1 MTGTPRKPGMFRL
14 HSKQHLYPLVFMLV
28 MAGATAEEP
37 RYNQVRL
44 QAQES
49 TSVSNDTM
57 HVTMS
62 TYGESRDPA
71 DLARQINSDM
81 EWALTLAKAESEISV
96 RTGNYQ
102 TYPVLHKNEHK
113 GWRGQ
118 QDLEL
123 EGEDTRRISDL
134 VGKLQERLQVKTI
147 RFSVSDQKRHA
158 VENRLIGQALDAFK
172 VRAGIIGD
180 NLQASG
186 YRVVDINVN
195 TAIQRPPV
203 PYQARMSAASM
214 EAAPVAVEAGE
225 SDVTVTVSG
234 TIELQ
239 LP

>member
-1 MTGTPRKPGMFRL
+1 MYRL
-14 HSKQHLYPLVFMLV
+14 QSRHWVFSLLIMLLTSTV
-28 MAGATAEEP
+28 HADEL

-44 QAQES
+44 QAQRTE
-49 TSVSNDTM
+49 SVSNDTM

-62 TYGESRDPA
+62 THGEAQDPA
-71 DLARQINSDM
+71 KLARQINSDM
-81 EWALTLAKAESEISV
+81 EWALSLAKTDKQISV
-96 RTGNYQ
+96 STGNYQ
-102 TYPVLHKNEHK
+102 TYPVHHKNEHK

-118 QDLEL
+118 QNLEL

-172 VRAGIIGD
+172 VRAGIIGE
-180 NLQASG
+180 NLQAGS
-186 YRVVDINVN
+186 YRVIDINVN
-195 TAIQRPPV
+195 TATQRPPV
-203 PYQARMSAASM
+203 PYQARMSTTAM
-214 EAAPVAVEAGE
+214 EAAPIAVEAGE
-225 SDVTVTVSG
+225 SNVAVTVSG

>member
-1 MTGTPRKPGMFRL
+1 MKSG
-14 HSKQHLYPLVFMLV
+14 QHLFSLMVMLA
-28 MAGATAEEP
+28 MAGAHADDL

-44 QAQES
+44 QAQQSE
-49 TSVSNDTM
+49 SVSNDTM
-57 HVTMS
+57 HVTLS
-62 TYGESRDPA
+62 TYGEDRDPA
-71 DLARQINSDM
+71 KLAQQINTDM
-81 EWALTLAKAESEISV
+81 EWALSLAKAEKQISV
-96 RTGNYQ
+96 STGNYQ
-102 TYPVLHKNEHK
+102 TYPVHHKNEHK

-118 QDLEL
+118 QNLEL

-158 VENRLIGQALDAFK
+158 LENRLIGQALDAFK

-195 TAIQRPPV
+195 TATQRPPV
-203 PYQARMSAASM
+203 PYQARMSTASM

-225 SDVTVTVSG
+225 SNVTVTVSG

>member
-1 MTGTPRKPGMFRL
+1 LFSLM
-14 HSKQHLYPLVFMLV
+14 VMLA
-28 MAGATAEEP
+28 MAGAHADDL

-44 QAQES
+44 QAQQSEP
-49 TSVSNDTM
+49 VSNDTM
-57 HVTMS
+57 HVTLS
-62 TYGESRDPA
+62 TYGEDRDPA
-71 DLARQINSDM
+71 KLAQQINTDM
-81 EWALTLAKAESEISV
+81 EWALSLAKAEKQISV
-96 RTGNYQ
+96 STGNYQ
-102 TYPVLHKNEHK
+102 TYPVHHKNEHK

-118 QDLEL
+118 QNLEL

-158 VENRLIGQALDAFK
+158 LENRLIGQALNAFK

-186 YRVVDINVN
+186 YRVVDINVS
-195 TAIQRPPV
+195 TATQRPPV
-203 PYQARMSAASM
+203 PYQTRMSTASM

-225 SDVTVTVSG
+225 SNVTVTVSG